1 MSKHNTISL
10 NPQRRTASAFAR
22 GLFNRHQ
29 LTLQIMVLPALVS
42 VVIFSILPL
51 SGVLMAFKEY
61 TLGKPL
67 FSGEWIGFKYFKEVF
82 SDKMFLQSARNTLV
96 ISLMDLAFCFPAPIL
111 LALMFNESPMRRFKR
126 ISQTASYLPNFLS
139 YVVVAS
145 FWQILLNQK
154 GLVNNALT
162 QLGLIAAPIEFWTD
176 KSYYWPLSVVVSLWK
191 GTGWGAIIYFA
202 AITNVSEEVYEAAI
216 VDGAGRFR
224 RVFSIVLPAI
234 MNTVVVMWIM
244 RMSGL
249 FRASFDQ
256 SYLLGNA
263 FNREVSYVLEYYIIE
278 TGLQRFRMSYS
289 TAINLLQS
297 VMALILLFIANT
309 VARKVSDSAI
319 F

>member
-1 MSKHNTISL
+1 MKATSNITLSRKT
-10 NPQRRTASAFAR
+10 
-22 GLFNRHQ
+22 GLFSRLFSSHQ
-29 LTLQIMVLPALVS
+29 LTLQAMVLPAVIS
-42 VVIFSILPL
+42 VIIFSFIPM
-51 SGVLMAFKEY
+51 SGIVIAFKEY
-61 TLGKPL
+61 NLGKSL
-67 FSGEWIGFKYFKEVF
+67 FSGEWVGFKYYAEIFA
-82 SDKMFLQSARNTLV
+82 DKLFFNSLRNTLV
-96 ISLMDLAFCFPAPIL
+96 ISLLDLLFCFPAPIL
-111 LALMFNESPMRRFKR
+111 LALVFYEAPMRRFKR
-126 ISQTASYLPNFLS
+126 IAQTASYLPNFLS

-145 FWQILLNQK
+145 FWQILLDKQ
-154 GLVNNALT
+154 GLVNNILLS
-162 QLGLIAAPIEFWTD
+162 LGAVSKPVEFWTTQ
-176 KSYYWPLSVVVSLWK
+176 SYYWPLSVVVSLWK

-234 MNTVVVMWIM
+234 MNTVIVMWIM

-249 FRASFDQ
+249 FRGSFDQ

-278 TGLQRFRMSYS
+278 TGLNRLRMSYS

-297 VMALILLFIANT
+297 VLALVMLYIANSI
-309 VARKVSDSAI
+309 AKRVSDSAI

>member
-1 MSKHNTISL
+1 MTKSKL
-10 NPQRRTASAFAR
+10 AELKPRQRTPRAYFS
-22 GLFNRHQ
+22 GLFDRHQ
-29 LTLQIMVLPALVS
+29 LTLQAMVLPAVIS
-42 VVIFSILPL
+42 VIIFSILPL
-51 SGVLMAFKEY
+51 SGILIAFKEY

-67 FSGEWIGFKYFKEVF
+67 FSGEWIGLKYFKEIF
-82 SDKMFLQSARNTLV
+82 TDKMFFQSARNTLV
-96 ISLMDLAFCFPAPIL
+96 ISLLDLLFCFPAPII
-111 LALMFNESPMRRFKR
+111 LALMFNESPMRRFKK
-126 ISQTASYLPNFLS
+126 IAQTASYLPNFLS

-145 FWQILLNQK
+145 FWQILLDPK
-154 GLVNNALT
+154 GLVNSALT
-162 QLGLIAAPIEFWTD
+162 QLGAISMPIEFWTNKD
-176 KSYYWPLSVVVSLWK
+176 LYWPLSVIVSLWK

-202 AITNVSEEVYEAAI
+202 AITNVSEEVYEAAM
-216 VDGAGRFR
+216 VDGASRFR

-234 MNTVVVMWIM
+234 MNTVIVMWIM

-278 TGLQRFRMSYS
+278 MGLQRFRMSYS
-289 TAINLLQS
+289 TAVNLLQS
-297 VMALILLFIANT
+297 VMALVLLFIANT